1 MHLSKKLTAHSYI
14 SSKCNV
20 SRIIK
25 QMEEDD
31 SVNFEGY
38 VLKAASVAYKKV
50 FPELDANLARI
61 EADGIRFYQDANEML
76 IG

>member
-1 MHLSKKLTAHSYI
+1 
-14 SSKCNV
+14 
-20 SRIIK
+20 
-25 QMEEDD
+25 MEEDD
-31 SVNFEGY
+31 SVDFEGY